1 MPTNIEQR
9 KGVIFACLAFFMWGL
24 APIYFKFLQQI
35 SAFEILMHRVI
46 WSVLF
51 LLLIIAARHQWQRIR
66 VVLGQPKLLLMLVI
80 TASLLG
86 FNWGLFIWAV
96 NNNHMLD
103 ASLGYYI
110 NPLLNVLLGML
121 FLGERLRKWQGVAV
135 GLALCGVLLQLVSFG
150 SFPVVAFSLAS
161 SFAIYGLLRK
171 KLPIESLPG
180 LLLEALILLPV
191 ALIYWWLMAP
201 SASSDLTANDWHIN
215 LLLISAG
222 VVTTLPL
229 LCFTGAAK
237 RLQYSTLGFFQ
248 YIGPSLM
255 FMLAVAFYGEVFDA
269 ERVVTF
275 ACIWSALALFSWD
288 SYRQSRKQ
296 RKAQLEAVTKP
307 V

>member
-1 MPTNIEQR
+1 MPTNQEQR
-9 KGVIFACLAFFMWGL
+9 KGVILACMAFFMWGL
-24 APIYFKFLQQI
+24 APIYFKLLQHI
-35 SAFEILMHRVI
+35 SAFEILMHRVV

-51 LLLIIAARHQWQRIR
+51 IVIIVAVLKQWHKIQHVIK
-66 VVLGQPKLLLMLVI
+66 QPKLILMLTL
-80 TASLLG
+80 TATLLG

-121 FLGERLRKWQGVAV
+121 FLGEKLRKWQGFAVA
-135 GLALCGVLLQLVSFG
+135 LALGGVVIQLISFG

-180 LLLEALILLPV
+180 LLLEALILLPF
-191 ALIYWWLMAP
+191 AAIYWWFMLP
-201 SASSDLTANDWHIN
+201 TASSDLIVNDWHTN

-222 VVTTLPL
+222 VITTLPL

-237 RLQYSTLGFFQ
+237 RLQYTTLGFFQ

-255 FMLAVAFYGEVFDA
+255 FVLAVVFYGEVFSA

-275 ACIWSALALFSWD
+275 ACIWSALAIFSWD
-288 SYRQSRKQ
+288 SHRQAQKRK
-296 RKAQLEAVTKP
+296 KAALLARAESV
-307 V
+307 

>member
-1 MPTNIEQR
+1 MPTNHEQR
-9 KGVIFACLAFFMWGL
+9 KGVILACMAFFMWGL
-24 APIYFKFLQQI
+24 APIYFKLLQHI
-35 SAFEILMHRVI
+35 SAFEILMHRVV

-51 LLLIIAARHQWQRIR
+51 IVVIVSVMQQWHKIQAVIR
-66 VVLGQPKLLLMLVI
+66 KPKLLLMLAL
-80 TASLLG
+80 TAALLG

-96 NNNHMLD
+96 NNDHMLD

-121 FLGERLRKWQGVAV
+121 FLDEKLRKWQGVAV
-135 GLALCGVLLQLVSFG
+135 ALALSGVAIQLISFG
-150 SFPVVAFSLAS
+150 SFPVVASSLAG

-180 LLLEALILLPV
+180 LLLEAVILLPV

-201 SASSDLTANDWHIN
+201 TASSNLILNDWHMN
-215 LLLISAG
+215 ALLISAG

-237 RLQYSTLGFFQ
+237 RLQYTTLGFFQ

-255 FMLAVAFYGEVFDA
+255 FILAVMFYGEVFSN

-275 ACIWSALALFSWD
+275 ACIWSALAIFSWD
-288 SYRQSRKQ
+288 SYRQSQKRK
-296 RKAQLEAVTKP
+296 RENIPAPTKP
-307 V
+307 I

>member
-1 MPTNIEQR
+1 MPTNPEQR
-9 KGVIFACLAFFMWGL
+9 KGVILACMAFFMWGL
-24 APIYFKFLQQI
+24 APIYFKLLQHI
-35 SAFEILMHRVI
+35 SAFEILMHRVV

-51 LLLIIAARHQWQRIR
+51 IIVIVSVMQQWRKIKH
-66 VVLGQPKLLLMLVI
+66 VIIQPKLLLMLGI
-80 TASLLG
+80 TATLLG

-96 NNNHMLD
+96 NNDHMLD

-110 NPLLNVLLGML
+110 NPLLNVLLGMV
-121 FLGERLRKWQGVAV
+121 FLGEKLRKWQGIAVA
-135 GLALCGVLLQLVSFG
+135 LAFSGVVIQLVSFG
-150 SFPVVAFSLAS
+150 SFPVVAFSLAG

-180 LLLEALILLPV
+180 LLLEAVILLPI

-201 SASSDLTANDWHIN
+201 TSSSNLMLNEWYTN

-237 RLQYSTLGFFQ
+237 RLQYTTLGFFQ

-255 FMLAVAFYGEVFDA
+255 FILAVVFYGEVFSN

-275 ACIWSALALFSWD
+275 ACIWSALAIFSWD
-288 SYRQSRKQ
+288 SYRQSQKRK
-296 RKAQLEAVTKP
+296 RAAVPAPVKP